1 MVINKKLVGLLLLV
15 FSIYAIIQLIFYW
28 GNSIEDVGFNII
40 RNFLGF
46 SFSIF
51 IIWVIYLS
59 FKSHFN
65 KK

>member
-1 MVINKKLVGLLLLV
+1 MIISKKLAGLLLLV

-28 GNSIEDVGFNII
+28 GNSIEDVWFNII

-59 FKSHFN
+59 FKPHFN